1 VLFSYHKLKSR
12 VQVLEY
18 CINDQDLRYVGHR
31 HVHHDVHDLEER
43 QVVGE
48 QKRIRKLGSAPT
60 GLCPKHQRWH
70 LGPLLMSR
78 TPQARIPMQRGK
90 AIRQRSIA
98 GRKDYLD
105 VSSSAIQIEMEILN
119 FSELCKL
126 VLDIFFGS
134 LLVNIGY
141 EDDPSF
147 YS

>member
-1 VLFSYHKLKSR
+1 
-12 VQVLEY
+12 
-18 CINDQDLRYVGHR
+18 
-31 HVHHDVHDLEER
+31 
-43 QVVGE
+43 
-48 QKRIRKLGSAPT
+48 
-60 GLCPKHQRWH
+60 
-70 LGPLLMSR
+70 
-78 TPQARIPMQRGK
+78 MQRGK